1 MENNYILY
9 VGMDASKGKAD
20 AAILKVCDRR
30 SVKPKFLRKKLSF
43 KFVKS
48 EVTSFLDT
56 VRSYSDDNCTSICF
70 ALEVTGIYSTNVY
83 NFIKANLNDNE
94 SIRFLNTDFV
104 NQWRQFRTQY
114 QGDPRQQIQQMLQ
127 SGQITQEQL
136 NRAQQLAQQ
145 FIRLIPRQ

>member
-1 MENNYILY
+1 MKEGHYLWKTIIFFTL
-9 VGMDASKGKAD
+9 AWTPLKAKQMLLSSRFVIVD
-20 AAILKVCDRR
+20 LLNLN
-30 SVKPKFLRKKLSF
+30 SYEKKLSF

-94 SIRFLNTDFV
+94 SIRFLNNDFI
-104 NQWRQFRTQY
+104 NQWRKNHN
-114 QGDPRQQIQQMLQ
+114 I
-127 SGQITQEQL
+127 
-136 NRAQQLAQQ
+136 AK
-145 FIRLIPRQ
+145 

>member
-1 MENNYILY
+1 MANSLY
-9 VGMDASKGKAD
+9 NEYANQGAQGASGD
-20 AAILKVCDRR
+20 GG
-30 SVKPKFLRKKLSF
+30 
-43 KFVKS
+43 
-48 EVTSFLDT
+48 
-56 VRSYSDDNCTSICF
+56 F
-70 ALEVTGIYSTNVY
+70 A
-83 NFIKANLNDNE
+83 
-94 SIRFLNTDFV
+94 DFV